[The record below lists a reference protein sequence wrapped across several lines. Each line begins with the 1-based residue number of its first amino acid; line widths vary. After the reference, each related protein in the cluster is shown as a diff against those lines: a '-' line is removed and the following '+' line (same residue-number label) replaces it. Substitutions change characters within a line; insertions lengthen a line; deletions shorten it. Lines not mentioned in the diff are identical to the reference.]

1 MALVKGW
8 LTHMEAQGGEKWG
21 EVDFMGCMHA
31 VGYMKGMDNGELL
44 ERKKR
49 PQVNGYI
56 ERVGLVN

>member
-1 MALVKGW
+1 
-8 LTHMEAQGGEKWG
+8 MEAQGGEKWG